1 MYNLLHHN
9 RRLRKRAKSLSTSSI
24 IHLRKTPVL
33 WRFNRARVAADCQKR
48 ICRPHPELTIGA
60 AAAAT
65 PKQGAL
71 LRRCRQTVAARSS
84 VTTTTLWRP
93 TTSST
98 TLDRGAVVE
107 QKIGEYQP
115 GAPECWYT
123 QENSTLSP
131 AARKREL
138 SNSLK
143 GSSPHEEWWFTRL
156 EPTTRFTH
164 AAAESFRLMTTIKYD

>member
-9 RRLRKRAKSLSTSSI
+9 RRLRKRAKSISTSSI

-33 WRFNRARVAADCQKR
+33 WRCTRARVAADCQKR

-60 AAAAT
+60 AAT

-71 LRRCRQTVAARSS
+71 WRCRQTVAARSS

-107 QKIGEYQP
+107 QKKIGENQP
-115 GAPECWYT
+115 SAPVCWYT

-138 SNSLK
+138 SNSFK
-143 GSSPHEEWWFTRL
+143 GSSPSEEWWFKSRQQ
-156 EPTTRFTH
+156 RVSH
-164 AAAESFRLMTTIKYD
+164 MLMQRVFGQ

>member
-33 WRFNRARVAADCQKR
+33 WRCTGARVAADCQKR

-60 AAAAT
+60 AAT
-65 PKQGAL
+65 PKQGPL
-71 LRRCRQTVAARSS
+71 LRCRQTVAARSS

-93 TTSST
+93 TTSSST

-107 QKIGEYQP
+107 QKIGETQP
-115 GAPECWYT
+115 SAPVCWGT

-143 GSSPHEEWWFTRL
+143 GSSPPEVWWFKSRQQ
-156 EPTTRFTH
+156 RV
-164 AAAESFRLMTTIKYD
+164 